1 MLQAVTTSGVDV
13 VLPAIGNRGRPSTG
27 LAADPDWDGDAV
39 EALRAREYARLD
51 ELDQVY
57 LDYTGGSL
65 YAESQ
70 LREHADM
77 LRAGVFGNP
86 HSTSPASDASTRL
99 AESARRA
106 VLRFLHASPDEYD
119 VVFTANAS
127 AALQAWSARP
137 TRSATVAGSS

>member
-70 LREHADM
+70 LREHQDM

-86 HSTSPASDASTRL
+86 HSTSPASDTSTRL
-99 AESARRA
+99 AESAR
-106 VLRFLHASPDEYD
+106 HAHPP
-119 VVFTANAS
+119 VPARLARRVRRRVHGQRQRG
-127 AALQAWSARP
+127 AAPGR
-137 TRSATVAGSS
+137 